1 MNKNITNIIIAVII
15 AGGASFYAGMH
26 YAQSKTVAPANFA
39 NMTPEEQQ
47 ALRGQFGNG
56 AGGTRGGTRAGNT
69 GASGEIISK
78 DTTSITVKLRDGGSK
93 IVFLSGTT
101 PIMKTASGT
110 PADLYVGAQINAM
123 GTTNPDGSITAQT
136 VQIRPKMQDDQ
147 KAPAT
152 TPAQ

>member
-15 AGGASFYAGMH
+15 AGGVSFYAGMH
-26 YAQSKTVAPANFA
+26 YAQSKTITPTNFA
-39 NMTPEEQQ
+39 NMTPEERQ
-47 ALRGQFGNG
+47 ALRGQFAPG
-56 AGGTRGGTRAGNT
+56 AGGRGGRTGNG

-78 DTTSITVKLRDGGSK
+78 DAASITVKLRDGGSK

-110 PADLYVGAQINAM
+110 PADLYVGAQVNAM
-123 GTTNPDGSITAQT
+123 GTANPDGSITAQT

-147 KAPAT
+147 KAPTAA
-152 TPAQ
+152 PAQ